1 MYICVFIY
9 TFTYVYLYL
18 YYKYTYH
25 IYLSIYIYIL
35 KSWPLYSTRLKA
47 RAACVVYRL
56 SPLKS
61 TVFSDTVDG

>member
-25 IYLSIYIYIL
+25 IYLSICIYIYIL

-47 RAACVVYRL
+47 RACVVYRL
-56 SPLKS
+56 FASQINR
-61 TVFSDTVDG
+61 FQ